1 MNATPLAI
9 PDVVLLEPKIYG
21 DSRGHFYESY
31 NARTFAAAV
40 GHEISF
46 VQDNHSLSQR
56 GVLRGLHY
64 QLAPA
69 PQGKLVR
76 VIAGEIFD
84 VAVDIRKSSPTFGRW
99 VGETL
104 SAANKRQLWIP
115 VGFAHG
121 FIALSDNTEVLY
133 KATDFYHRAAE
144 QSICWDDSTLAI
156 AWPTSATPVLSD
168 KDAIAPSFADAVL
181 FD

>member
-9 PDVVLLEPKIYG
+9 PEIVLLEPKVYG
-21 DSRGHFYESY
+21 DSRGYFYESY

-40 GHEISF
+40 GHEIGF

-56 GVLRGLHY
+56 GVVRGLHY
-64 QLAPA
+64 QMAPA

-84 VAVDIRKSSPTFGRW
+84 VAVDIRKSSPTFGKW
-99 VGETL
+99 VGEIL

-121 FIALSDNTEVLY
+121 FMALRDNTEVLY

-144 QSICWDDSTLAI
+144 QSIRWDDPTLAI
-156 AWPTSATPVLSD
+156 KWPTSATPVLSE
-168 KDAIAPSFADAVL
+168 KDEIAPGFADAIP

>member
-1 MNATPLAI
+1 VNATPLAI
-9 PDVVLLEPKIYG
+9 PDVVLLEPKVYE

-40 GHEISF
+40 GHDVAF

-56 GVLRGLHY
+56 GVIRGLHY

-84 VAVDIRKSSPTFGRW
+84 VAVDIRRSSPTFGKW

-115 VGFAHG
+115 IGFAHC
-121 FIALSDNTEVLY
+121 FMALSDNTEVLY

-144 QSICWDDSTLAI
+144 QSIRWDDPTLAI
-156 AWPTSATPVLSD
+156 AWPKSATPILSD
-168 KDAIAPSFADAVL
+168 KDVIAPSFADAIT

>member
-9 PDVVLLEPKIYG
+9 PEIVLLEPKVYD

-31 NARTFAAAV
+31 NARTFGAAV
-40 GHEISF
+40 GHDVSF
-46 VQDNHSLSQR
+46 VQDNHSLSRR
-56 GVLRGLHY
+56 GVVRGLHY
-64 QLAPA
+64 QTAPA

-76 VIAGEIFD
+76 VLAGEVFD
-84 VAVDIRKSSPTFGRW
+84 VAVDIRKSSPSFGKW
-99 VGETL
+99 VGTIL

-115 VGFAHG
+115 IGFAHG
-121 FIALSDNTEVLY
+121 FMALSDDTEVLY

-144 QSICWDDSTLAI
+144 QAIRWDDPVLAI
-156 AWPTSATPVLSD
+156 DWPAGAAPVLSD
-168 KDAIAPSFADAVL
+168 KDAVAPRFADAVM